1 VENTAIKDVRSIA
14 PSRSLRLFLA
24 DGVPDGVIV
33 AEIGNW
39 VGKALTAPRTRLLDL
54 LRRPE
59 CAQTGIYVLLG
70 PDPERA
76 GGTIG
81 YIGEADDVAARLR
94 FHMRSGDKDFF
105 ERAAVIV
112 ASDNNLTKGH
122 VRYLEGQLIRATL
135 DAGSV
140 SLANTREPDFRRL
153 PEADRADMDYFLDQL
168 RIVLPVLSFDLFR
181 KSAAEVTVVTAPSGD
196 SPRFAFSPAGGS
208 ALAVEGAEGFV
219 VLAGSTARKGET
231 GTFPAGYRAL
241 RDELLR
247 EGRLIDDG
255 EQYRF
260 VRDVPFTS
268 PSAAAAIVAGR
279 SATGP
284 GEWKLEGSGTS
295 YRDWKAAELSG
306 T

>member
-1 VENTAIKDVRSIA
+1 MNVSESHRA
-14 PSRSLRLFLA
+14 PSRFLKLFLA
-24 DGVPDGVIV
+24 DGVSDGVIV
-33 AEIGNW
+33 AEVGNW

-59 CAQTGIYVLLG
+59 CAQTGVYVLLG

-94 FHMRSGDKDFF
+94 YHMRSGDKDFF
-105 ERAAVIV
+105 NRAAVVV

-135 DAGSV
+135 GAGSV
-140 SLANTREPDFRRL
+140 PLTNTREPDFQRL
-153 PEADRADMDYFLDQL
+153 PEADRSDMDYFLDQL
-168 RIVLPVLSFDLFR
+168 RIVLPILSFDLFR
-181 KSAAEVTVVTAPSGD
+181 KPVAATTAMAATSANRT
-196 SPRFAFSPAGGS
+196 RFVFSPAGAS
-208 ALAVEGAEGFV
+208 ATAVEDVDGFV

-241 RDELLR
+241 RDELLADTR
-247 EGRLIDDG
+247 LTEEGER
-255 EQYRF
+255 YRF

-284 GEWKLEGSGTS
+284 GEWKIEGTGTS
-295 YRDWKAAELSG
+295 YRDWKAAELG
-306 T
+306 AA

>member
-1 VENTAIKDVRSIA
+1 MENTAIKGLRPSGARSI
-14 PSRSLRLFLA
+14 RLFLA
-24 DGVPDGVIV
+24 DGTPDGVIV
-33 AEIGNW
+33 AEVGNW

-76 GGTIG
+76 GGTVG

-122 VRYLEGQLIRATL
+122 VKYLEARLIRATL

-140 SLANTREPDFRRL
+140 PLTNTRAPDFQRL

-168 RIVLPVLSFDLFR
+168 RIVLPILSFDLFR
-181 KSAAEVTVVTAPSGD
+181 GRVAAETTAVTIAAAGA
-196 SPRFAFSPAGGS
+196 RFVFSPAGAS
-208 ALAVEGAEGFV
+208 AMAIEGADGFV

-247 EGRLIDDG
+247 DGTLIDDG

-260 VRDVPFTS
+260 AQDVPFTS

-284 GEWKLEGSGTS
+284 GEWKVEGTGMS
-295 YRDWKAAELSG
+295 YRDWKAVELG
-306 T
+306 AN